1 MALPFLAGLIL
12 GGGAIIAYN
21 NRKEIAKTLQAKTK
35 DLREDLSQGAKKVRK
50 NAREL
55 KEDLDFSVSV
65 AKEAVE
71 KVKSRRG
78 RKPKNQTAQGAK
90 KATKVKKP
98 QENIAQEQT
107 FLAQNDSQNTP
118 NI

>member
-21 NRKEIAKTLQAKTK
+21 NRKKIATTLQAKTK
-35 DLREDLSQGAKKVRK
+35 DLREDFSQGAKKVRK
-50 NAREL
+50 NAKEL

-78 RKPKNQTAQGAK
+78 RKPKNQ
-90 KATKVKKP
+90 ATRSTKKP
-98 QENIAQEQT
+98 QESISQNQT
-107 FLAQNDSQNTP
+107 FLAQNDSQNTSKES
-118 NI
+118 

>member
-21 NRKEIAKTLQAKTK
+21 NRKEIVKTLQAKTK
-35 DLREDLSQGAKKVRK
+35 NLKEDFSQGANKVRK

-65 AKEAVE
+65 TKEAVE

-78 RKPKNQTAQGAK
+78 RKPKSQTAQGAK
-90 KATKVKKP
+90 KATKAKKLE
-98 QENIAQEQT
+98 ENI
-107 FLAQNDSQNTP
+107 AQNDSQNTQ